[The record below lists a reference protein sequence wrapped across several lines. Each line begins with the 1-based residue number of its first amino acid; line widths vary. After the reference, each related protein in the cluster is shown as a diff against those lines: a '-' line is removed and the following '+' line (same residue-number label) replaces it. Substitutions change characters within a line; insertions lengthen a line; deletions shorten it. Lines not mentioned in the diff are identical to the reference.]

1 MPKSCTLCTSSQ
13 TIQDK
18 VLSLSK
24 DNVSLKKIEVLLGQ
38 EDNFKISASS
48 IGRHLH
54 SCLSAQKNPGSHPIS
69 SLDITPL
76 ERLVQNPTDGDTV
89 HEALRIALAQGVLQ
103 CHDQIVERGDL
114 ESFRALEVLVNVQD
128 KLYPQS
134 QLIQES
140 PASLREEAYRTI
152 LEHGKVPSIPQD

>member
-1 MPKSCTLCTSSQ
+1 MAKSCTICSSAQ
-13 TIQDK
+13 SLQDRVAALAHDK
-18 VLSLSK
+18 
-24 DNVSLKKIEVLLGQ
+24 VSLKKTAQMILQ
-38 EDNFKISASS
+38 EFNLSISASS

-54 SCLSAQKNPGSHPIS
+54 SCLSAQKNTGSHPIS

-89 HEALRIALAQGVLQ
+89 HEALRIALAQGILQ

-128 KLYPQS
+128 KLYPHAQT
-134 QLIQES
+134 IQES

-152 LEHGKVPSIPQD
+152 LGHGKIPPVPQD